1 MSHRARM
8 HLLSHQR
15 DGSRTILLADP
26 EDDDIVSEREY
37 PNSVLNPAFLDTGMV
52 GPPVQCSK
60 EDGTCDEMASVF
72 DGFDDRMSL
81 EEQDTYKF
89 ALDIDGNSWSGR
101 FKRLM
106 ASNAMVLKATVFTEP
121 WADWAVPWLHYVPLQ
136 VDYSDLWD
144 ILAFFRGD
152 PETGKGAHDDLAK
165 EIAQAGR
172 EWQEKYYRWED
183 LQSYQFRLLL
193 EWARLYND
201 GDMDLDVDPSI
212 EPVLE

>member
-1 MSHRARM
+1 
-8 HLLSHQR
+8 
-15 DGSRTILLADP
+15 
-26 EDDDIVSEREY
+26 
-37 PNSVLNPAFLDTGMV
+37 
-52 GPPVQCSK
+52 
-60 EDGTCDEMASVF
+60 
-72 DGFDDRMSL
+72 
-81 EEQDTYKF
+81 
-89 ALDIDGNSWSGR
+89 
-101 FKRLM
+101 M